1 MTSLITTELVILDA
15 DQGTESSAVIRALA
29 TAVADQGRASSAE
42 GLAVAAIARE
52 EKTPTG
58 VPGGIAIPHARTE
71 AVTTPSLAMARLNP
85 SVDFGAKDG
94 PADLVFMIAA
104 PDGAGKDHLKL
115 LSKLARSLVKKDFVA
130 SLRAAATEQDVVD
143 LVETALGL
151 REAGEETT
159 TTEAAPAAA
168 ATDAAAAASAD
179 PGTDTATTPTAAEA
193 PRRVVAVTACP
204 TGIAHTYMA
213 ADALVQAGSDMGI
226 DVVTETQGSSGTT
239 PIDQSVIDA
248 ADAVVFAVD
257 VDVRDKARFAGKPYV
272 QVPVKAGIDDPQG
285 LIRRA
290 LAEAD
295 APNGARLAAA
305 HAAEADSSATQSGSR
320 ESIGAHLKRVLL
332 TGVSY
337 MIPFVAAGGLLMAL
351 GFLLGGFD
359 IPDYAEDI
367 VLGNSLWNLPTEY
380 GDLALGPVG
389 AYLGAVAFQIGNLS
403 MSFLVAAL
411 AGYIAYGIAD
421 RPGIAPGFTVGA
433 VAVLM
438 GAGFIGGIIG
448 GLLAG
453 YIAQWIGSFAAPRW
467 LRGLMPVVI
476 IPLVA
481 SLVSS
486 GLMFMVLG
494 GPISALTKGLDSWL
508 SSMTG
513 TAAVVL
519 GLILGVMMAVD
530 LGGPVNK
537 VAYSFAVAGLA
548 AGSVENPVPWEIM
561 ATVMAAGMVPPLAMA
576 LATAL
581 RPRAFSQAEKEN
593 GKAAWLL
600 GAAFISE
607 GAIPFAAS
615 DPLRVIPAS
624 IVGAGVT
631 GGMTMAFSVTSQA
644 PHGGVFVFFA
654 IDSFLLFL
662 LSVVV
667 GTIIS
672 ALLVL
677 VLKIVVRKGG
687 AAGLAEAADPKA
699 ADTTVTVS
707 TDSTTDSTAG
717 TGAAAVNS
725 RAAGTG
731 ATAGTGAADEAQATE
746 PASANADP
754 SRV

>member
-29 TAVADQGRASSAE
+29 ATISEQGRADSAD
-42 GLAVAAIARE
+42 GLADAAIARE

-71 AVTTPSLAMARLNP
+71 AVTEPSLAMARLNP
-85 SVDFGAKDG
+85 PVDFGAKDG

-104 PDGAGKDHLKL
+104 PEGAGKDHLKL

-130 SLRAAATEQDVVD
+130 SLRAATTEQEVVD

-151 REAGEETT
+151 RETPEEQTS
-159 TTEAAPAAA
+159 TEAAPTGAPTTGAAGA
-168 ATDAAAAASAD
+168 PTAAAASS
-179 PGTDTATTPTAAEA
+179 TDQ

-213 ADALVQAGSDMGI
+213 ADALVQAGAEMGI
-226 DVVTETQGSSGTT
+226 DVITETQGSSGTT

-257 VDVRDKARFAGKPYV
+257 VDVRDKPRFAGKPYV

-285 LIRRA
+285 LIAKA

-295 APNGARLAAA
+295 APNGRRLTAA
-305 HAAEADSSATQSGSR
+305 HAADDSSETQSGSR

-453 YIAQWIGSFAAPRW
+453 YIAHWIGSFAAPRW

-519 GLILGVMMAVD
+519 GLILGAMMAVD

-537 VAYSFAVAGLA
+537 VAYSFAVAGLV
-548 AGSVENPVPWEIM
+548 AGSVDNPVPWEIM

-576 LATAL
+576 LATAV
-581 RPRAFSQAEKEN
+581 RPRIFSQAEKEN

-624 IVGAGVT
+624 VVGAGVT

-672 ALLVL
+672 AVL
-677 VLKIVVRKGG
+677 VLALKILVRKGG
-687 AAGLAEAADPKA
+687 AAGLAEAADRSAPATTA
-699 ADTTVTVS
+699 AAS
-707 TDSTTDSTAG
+707 TGSTTGSG
-717 TGAAAVNS
+717 SG
-725 RAAGTG
+725 G
-731 ATAGTGAADEAQATE
+731 EAQQAE
-746 PASANADP
+746 PVSSNADAT
-754 SRV
+754 RV

>member
-1 MTSLITTELVILDA
+1 MASLITTELVTLDA
-15 DQGTESSAVIRALA
+15 DQGTESSSVIRALA
-29 TAVADQGRASSAE
+29 AAVAEQGRATSADD
-42 GLAVAAIARE
+42 LAAAAIARE

-71 AVTTPSLAMARLNP
+71 AVTESSLAMARLDP
-85 SVDFGAKDG
+85 PVDFGAKDG

-104 PDGAGKDHLKL
+104 PDGAGKEHLAL

-130 SLRAAATEQDVVD
+130 SLRAAEDPQEVVD

-151 REAGEETT
+151 RESTEAQTP
-159 TTEAAPAAA
+159 TEAASTEA
-168 ATDAAAAASAD
+168 
-179 PGTDTATTPTAAEA
+179 PTAPSATPAGAEA
-193 PRRVVAVTACP
+193 APTESTAERRRVVAVTACP
-204 TGIAHTYMA
+204 TGIAHTYLA
-213 ADALVQAGSDMGI
+213 ADALVAAGAELGI
-226 DVVTETQGSSGTT
+226 DVVAETQGSSGTT
-239 PIDQSVIDA
+239 PIDPAVIAA

-257 VDVRDKARFAGKPYV
+257 VDVRDKFRFAGKPYV

-285 LIRRA
+285 LINKA
-290 LAEAD
+290 LAEAAD
-295 APNGARLAAA
+295 PEGRRLTSTHANDEDTDGTQNG
-305 HAAEADSSATQSGSR
+305 GR
-320 ESIGAHLKRVLL
+320 ESVGAQLKRVLL

-367 VLGNSLWNLPTEY
+367 VLGNSLWHLPTEY

-411 AGYIAYGIAD
+411 AGYIAFGIAD

-448 GLLAG
+448 GLIAG
-453 YIAQWIGSFAAPRW
+453 YIALWIGSFNAPRW

-481 SLVSS
+481 SLISS

-494 GPISALTKGLDSWL
+494 GPISALTKGLDAWL

-513 TAAVVL
+513 AAAILL

-537 VAYSFAVAGLA
+537 VAYSFAVAGLS

-576 LATAL
+576 LATAV
-581 RPRAFSQAEKEN
+581 RPRIFSQAEREN

-624 IVGAGVT
+624 VVGAGVT
-631 GGMTMAFSVTSQA
+631 GGMTMALSVTSQA

-654 IDSFLLFL
+654 IDSFLYFV
-662 LSVVV
+662 LSIVV
-667 GTIIS
+667 GTLIS
-672 ALLVL
+672 AAIVL
-677 VLKIVVRKGG
+677 ALKIVVRKGG
-687 AAGLAEAADPKA
+687 SAGAGSAQGQASEPSSAETSATTADTNATRSSTEAAA
-699 ADTTVTVS
+699 L
-707 TDSTTDSTAG
+707 
-717 TGAAAVNS
+717 
-725 RAAGTG
+725 
-731 ATAGTGAADEAQATE
+731 
-746 PASANADP
+746 
-754 SRV
+754 

>member
-1 MTSLITTELVILDA
+1 MTSLITTELVVLDA

-42 GLAVAAIARE
+42 GLAAAAIARE

-71 AVTTPSLAMARLNP
+71 AVTTPSLAMARLDP
-85 SVDFGAKDG
+85 PVDFGAKDG

-104 PDGAGKDHLKL
+104 PDGAGKDHLAL

-151 REAGEETT
+151 REAEKETT
-159 TTEAAPAAA
+159 TTEAASAASPAASTDAASSTPVAA
-168 ATDAAAAASAD
+168 ATTAASSDEA
-179 PGTDTATTPTAAEA
+179 PATPDR

-213 ADALVQAGSDMGI
+213 ADALVQAGSDMGV

-285 LIRRA
+285 LIRKA

-295 APNGARLAAA
+295 APNGRRLAAA
-305 HAAEADSSATQSGSR
+305 HAAADDESSSAGNSR

-453 YIAQWIGSFAAPRW
+453 YIAHWIGSFAAPRW

-513 TAAVVL
+513 SAAVVL
-519 GLILGVMMAVD
+519 GLILGAMMAVD

-548 AGSVENPVPWEIM
+548 AGSVDNPVPWEIM

-576 LATAL
+576 LATAV
-581 RPRAFSQAEKEN
+581 RPRIFSQAEKEN

-624 IVGAGVT
+624 VVGAGVT

-654 IDSFLLFL
+654 IDSFLLFV

-672 ALLVL
+672 AVL
-677 VLKIVVRKGG
+677 VLALKILVRKGG
-687 AAGLAEAADPKA
+687 AAGPAEAADRSAPA
-699 ADTTVTVS
+699 ATAAAS
-707 TDSTTDSTAG
+707 TGSTTGSGSAG
-717 TGAAAVNS
+717 
-725 RAAGTG
+725 
-731 ATAGTGAADEAQATE
+731 EAQRAE
-746 PASANADP
+746 PVSSNADAT
-754 SRV
+754 RV

>member
-29 TAVADQGRASSAE
+29 ATIAEQGRANSAD
-42 GLAVAAIARE
+42 GLAAAAIARE

-71 AVTTPSLAMARLNP
+71 AVTEPSLAMARLNP
-85 SVDFGAKDG
+85 PVDFGAKDG

-130 SLRAAATEQDVVD
+130 SLRAAATEQEVVD

-151 REAGEETT
+151 RETPEEPTT
-159 TTEAAPAAA
+159 SEADPTTEAAP
-168 ATDAAAAASAD
+168 TSAG
-179 PGTDTATTPTAAEA
+179 PRESAER

-213 ADALVQAGSDMGI
+213 ADALVQAGSDLGI

-239 PIDQSVIDA
+239 PIDQSVIAA

-285 LIRRA
+285 LIRKA

-295 APNGARLAAA
+295 APNGRRLAAA
-305 HAAEADSSATQSGSR
+305 HAADEGEDTSSSAGSR
-320 ESIGAHLKRVLL
+320 ESVGAHLKRVLL

-411 AGYIAYGIAD
+411 AGYIAFGIAD

-453 YIAQWIGSFAAPRW
+453 YIAHWIGSFAAPRW

-494 GPISALTKGLDSWL
+494 GPISALTEGLDSWL

-519 GLILGVMMAVD
+519 GLILGAMMAVD

-581 RPRAFSQAEKEN
+581 RPRIFSQAEKEN

-624 IVGAGVT
+624 VVGAGVT

-677 VLKIVVRKGG
+677 ALKIFVRKGG
-687 AAGLAEAADPKA
+687 AAGLAEATDPSA
-699 ADTTVTVS
+699 ATTTASAS
-707 TDSTTDSTAG
+707 TGSTTGPGS
-717 TGAAAVNS
+717 
-725 RAAGTG
+725 
-731 ATAGTGAADEAQATE
+731 ADEAKTAE
-746 PASANADP
+746 PVSSSADA

>member
-29 TAVADQGRASSAE
+29 ATIVEQDRANSAD
-42 GLAVAAIARE
+42 GLAAAAIARE

-71 AVTTPSLAMARLNP
+71 AVTEPSLAMARLNP
-85 SVDFGAKDG
+85 PVDFGAKDG

-104 PDGAGKDHLKL
+104 PEGAGKDHLKL

-130 SLRAAATEQDVVD
+130 SLRAAATEQEIVD

-151 REAGEETT
+151 RETPEEATP
-159 TTEAAPAAA
+159 TEAAPTGGAP
-168 ATDAAAAASAD
+168 TTTE
-179 PGTDTATTPTAAEA
+179 PTPTSAAPTESPA
-193 PRRVVAVTACP
+193 SSTDNPRRVVAVTACP

-213 ADALVQAGSDMGI
+213 ADALAQAGSEMGI

-239 PIDQSVIDA
+239 PIDQAVIDA

-285 LIRRA
+285 LITKA

-295 APNGARLAAA
+295 APNGRRLTAA
-305 HAAEADSSATQSGSR
+305 HAADDSSDAQSGSR
-320 ESIGAHLKRVLL
+320 ESVGAHLKRVLL

-411 AGYIAYGIAD
+411 AGYIAFGIAD

-453 YIAQWIGSFAAPRW
+453 YIAHWIGSFAAPRW

-513 TAAVVL
+513 TAAVIL
-519 GLILGVMMAVD
+519 GLILGTMMAVD

-576 LATAL
+576 LATAV
-581 RPRAFSQAEKEN
+581 RPRIFSQAEKEN

-624 IVGAGVT
+624 VVGAGVT

-677 VLKIVVRKGG
+677 ALKIFVRKGG
-687 AAGLAEAADPKA
+687 AAGLAEATAPSA
-699 ADTTVTVS
+699 ATATAAATTG
-707 TDSTTDSTAG
+707 STTGSG
-717 TGAAAVNS
+717 S
-725 RAAGTG
+725 
-731 ATAGTGAADEAQATE
+731 ADEMNPTE
-746 PASANADP
+746 PVSSNADAT
-754 SRV
+754 RV

>member
-29 TAVADQGRASSAE
+29 ATIAEQDRANSAD
-42 GLAVAAIARE
+42 GLAAAAIARE

-71 AVTTPSLAMARLNP
+71 AVTEPSLAMARLNP
-85 SVDFGAKDG
+85 PVDFGAKDG

-104 PDGAGKDHLKL
+104 PEGAGKDHLKL

-130 SLRAAATEQDVVD
+130 SLRAAATEQEIVD

-151 REAGEETT
+151 RETPEEPAA
-159 TTEAAPAAA
+159 TEAAP
-168 ATDAAAAASAD
+168 
-179 PGTDTATTPTAAEA
+179 TDTATATTAAPTTSTPTADTATA
-193 PRRVVAVTACP
+193 PADTSATSTDHPRCVVAVTACP

-213 ADALVQAGSDMGI
+213 ADALVQAGSEMGS
-226 DVVTETQGSSGTT
+226 DVVAETQGSSGTT

-285 LIRRA
+285 LITKA

-295 APNGARLAAA
+295 APNGRRLSAA
-305 HAAEADSSATQSGSR
+305 HAADDSSDAQSGSR
-320 ESIGAHLKRVLL
+320 ESVGAHLKRVLL

-359 IPDYAEDI
+359 IPDYAEGI
-367 VLGNSLWNLPTEY
+367 VLDNSLWNLPTEY

-411 AGYIAYGIAD
+411 AGYIAFGIAD

-453 YIAQWIGSFAAPRW
+453 YIAHWIGSFAAPRW

-513 TAAVVL
+513 TAAVIL
-519 GLILGVMMAVD
+519 GLILGAMMAVD

-548 AGSVENPVPWEIM
+548 AGSVENSVPWEIM

-576 LATAL
+576 LATAV
-581 RPRAFSQAEKEN
+581 RPRIFSQAEKEN

-624 IVGAGVT
+624 VVGAGVT

-677 VLKIVVRKGG
+677 VLKIFVRKGG
-687 AAGLAEAADPKA
+687 AEGLAEATDPSA
-699 ADTTVTVS
+699 ATATAAASTGSTTG
-707 TDSTTDSTAG
+707 TDSTTG
-717 TGAAAVNS
+717 TGS
-725 RAAGTG
+725 
-731 ATAGTGAADEAQATE
+731 ADEANPTE
-746 PASANADP
+746 PVSSNAD
-754 SRV
+754 STRV

>member
-29 TAVADQGRASSAE
+29 ATIAEQSRANSAD
-42 GLAVAAIARE
+42 GLAAAAIARE

-71 AVTTPSLAMARLNP
+71 AVTEPSLAMARLNP
-85 SVDFGAKDG
+85 PVDFGAKDG

-104 PDGAGKDHLKL
+104 PEGAGKDHLKL

-130 SLRAAATEQDVVD
+130 SLRAAATEQEIVD

-151 REAGEETT
+151 RETPEEATP
-159 TTEAAPAAA
+159 TEAAPTEAAPTGGA
-168 ATDAAAAASAD
+168 PTTTE
-179 PGTDTATTPTAAEA
+179 PTPTSAAPTESPA
-193 PRRVVAVTACP
+193 SSTDNPRRVVAVTACP

-213 ADALVQAGSDMGI
+213 ADALAQAGSEMGI

-239 PIDQSVIDA
+239 PIDQAVIDA

-285 LIRRA
+285 LITKA

-295 APNGARLAAA
+295 APNGRRITAA
-305 HAAEADSSATQSGSR
+305 HAAYDSSDAQSGSR
-320 ESIGAHLKRVLL
+320 ESVGAHLKRVLL

-411 AGYIAYGIAD
+411 AGYIAFGIAD

-453 YIAQWIGSFAAPRW
+453 YIAHWIGSFAAPRW

-513 TAAVVL
+513 TAAVIL
-519 GLILGVMMAVD
+519 GLILGTMMAVD

-576 LATAL
+576 LATAV
-581 RPRAFSQAEKEN
+581 RPRIFSQAEKEN

-624 IVGAGVT
+624 VVGAGVT

-677 VLKIVVRKGG
+677 ALKIFVRKGG
-687 AAGLAEAADPKA
+687 AAGLAEATAPSA
-699 ADTTVTVS
+699 ATATAAATTGSTTG
-707 TDSTTDSTAG
+707 TDSTTGSG
-717 TGAAAVNS
+717 S
-725 RAAGTG
+725 
-731 ATAGTGAADEAQATE
+731 ADEANPTE
-746 PASANADP
+746 PVSSNAD
-754 SRV
+754 STRV

>member
-1 MTSLITTELVILDA
+1 MTSLITTELVTLDA

-29 TAVADQGRASSAE
+29 AAIAEQGRASSADE
-42 GLAVAAIARE
+42 LADAAIARE

-71 AVTTPSLAMARLNP
+71 AVTEPSLAMARLDP
-85 SVDFGAKDG
+85 PVDFGAKDG

-115 LSKLARSLVKKDFVA
+115 LSTLARSLVKKDFVV
-130 SLRAAATEQDVVD
+130 SLRSATDEQEIVD

-151 REAGEETT
+151 RETKDESKPTDTT
-159 TTEAAPAAA
+159 T
-168 ATDAAAAASAD
+168 SAK
-179 PGTDTATTPTAAEA
+179 EK
-193 PRRVVAVTACP
+193 RRVVAVTACP

-213 ADALVQAGSDMGI
+213 ADALVAAGEELGI
-226 DVVTETQGSSGTT
+226 DVVAESQGSSGTT
-239 PIDQSVIDA
+239 AIDPAVIDA

-257 VDVRDKARFAGKPYV
+257 VDVRDKTRFAGKPYV

-295 APNGARLAAA
+295 DPNGRRLTGA
-305 HAAEADSSATQSGSR
+305 HAADEDSASTTGNSR
-320 ESIGAHLKRVLL
+320 ESFGAQLKRVLL

-359 IPDYAEDI
+359 IPDYSEDI
-367 VLGNSLWNLPTEY
+367 VLGNTLWNLPTEY

-389 AYLGAVAFQIGNLS
+389 AYLGAVAYQIGNLS
-403 MSFLVAAL
+403 MGFLVAAL
-411 AGYIAYGIAD
+411 AGYIAFGIAD

-453 YIAQWIGSFAAPRW
+453 YIALWIGSFNAPRW
-467 LRGLMPVVI
+467 LQGLMPVVI

-494 GPISALTKGLDSWL
+494 GPISALTNGLNTWL

-513 TAAVVL
+513 ATAIVL
-519 GLILGVMMAVD
+519 GLILGIMMAID

-537 VAYSFAVAGLA
+537 VAYSFAVAGLSS
-548 AGSVENPVPWEIM
+548 GSVDNPVPWEIM

-581 RPRAFSQAEKEN
+581 RARIFSQAERQN

-624 IVGAGVT
+624 VVGAGVT
-631 GGMTMAFSVTSQA
+631 GGMTMAFGVTSQA

-672 ALLVL
+672 ALLVIA
-677 VLKIVVRKGG
+677 LKTFVRKGG
-687 AAGLAEAADPKA
+687 AEAAEKSTSTPAEAATAKSASSDQAGAESANPS
-699 ADTTVTVS
+699 ADTPTGS
-707 TDSTTDSTAG
+707 AAAGAENAPSTAE
-717 TGAAAVNS
+717 AAA
-725 RAAGTG
+725 R
-731 ATAGTGAADEAQATE
+731 
-746 PASANADP
+746 
-754 SRV
+754 

>member
-29 TAVADQGRASSAE
+29 ATIAEQDRANSAD
-42 GLAVAAIARE
+42 GLAAAAIARE

-71 AVTTPSLAMARLNP
+71 AVTEPSLAMARLNLP
-85 SVDFGAKDG
+85 VDFGAKDG
-94 PADLVFMIAA
+94 PADLVFMIVA
-104 PDGAGKDHLKL
+104 PEGAGKDHLKL

-130 SLRAAATEQDVVD
+130 SLRAAATEQEIVD

-151 REAGEETT
+151 RETPEEATP
-159 TTEAAPAAA
+159 TEAAPTGGAPTTTEPTPTA
-168 ATDAAAAASAD
+168 
-179 PGTDTATTPTAAEA
+179 DTATAPADTSATSTDH

-213 ADALVQAGSDMGI
+213 ADALAQAGSEMGI
-226 DVVTETQGSSGTT
+226 DVVAETQGSSGTT
-239 PIDQSVIDA
+239 PIDQAVIDA

-285 LIRRA
+285 LITKS

-295 APNGARLAAA
+295 APNGRRITAA
-305 HAAEADSSATQSGSR
+305 HAADDSSDAQSGSR
-320 ESIGAHLKRVLL
+320 ESVGAHLKRVLL

-411 AGYIAYGIAD
+411 AGYIAFGIAD

-453 YIAQWIGSFAAPRW
+453 YIAHWIGSFAAPRW

-513 TAAVVL
+513 TAAVIL
-519 GLILGVMMAVD
+519 GLILGTMMAVD

-576 LATAL
+576 LATAV
-581 RPRAFSQAEKEN
+581 RPRIFSQAEKEN

-624 IVGAGVT
+624 VVGAGVT

-677 VLKIVVRKGG
+677 ALKIFVRKGG
-687 AAGLAEAADPKA
+687 AAGLAEA
-699 ADTTVTVS
+699 
-707 TDSTTDSTAG
+707 TAPS
-717 TGAAAVNS
+717 A
-725 RAAGTG
+725 
-731 ATAGTGAADEAQATE
+731 ATATSQPRRPIRPPEPIRPPDPSSADEANPTE
-746 PASANADP
+746 PVSSNAD
-754 SRV
+754 STRV